1 MPLQKKKCAMLDGS
15 NRSDIQPGRR
25 VRIVEKQNQRN
36 GKLTEGFV
44 ERILTGSQNHP
55 HGIKVQLRGGIVG
68 RVKEILDASDSAPT
82 PTTVKK

>member
-1 MPLQKKKCAMLDGS
+1 MLDGR
-15 NRSDIQPGRR
+15 NRRDIHPGER

-36 GKLTEGFV
+36 GKLTEGIV

-68 RVKEILDASDSAPT
+68 RVKEILDTSDSGPT
-82 PTTVKK
+82 PTTGKK